1 MNYHTEHHMY
11 PTVPCYHLGRLH
23 RAIVADLPPC
33 PHGLVRTWREIIA
46 ILRKQRD
53 DPAYQHLAIIPVRPS
68 LTGGF

>member
-11 PTVPCYHLGRLH
+11 PTVPCYHLACLH

-33 PHGLVRTWREIIA
+33 PHGLLQTWREIAA

-53 DPAYQHLAIIPVRPS
+53 DPAYRHIAIIPVRPGAS
-68 LTGGF
+68 AGF